1 MAGRIRLKT
10 QLVIAITA
18 MMVAVVAAFASVFL
32 SQLIQHRIADADDGA
47 HFVANQVFNATRQA
61 LELDLTST
69 KVDTSNPEK
78 LKAAIEESLQTDPG
92 LNSLLQSIVGYSPT
106 IYDVSL
112 VGLDGHALLHT
123 DPQFIGKIVP
133 QREDFATVRNGS
145 LRQQLGVVYGPASV
159 YEIRVPVERDNQ
171 PFAEIRVGISTV
183 FLKSE
188 LRPQLDHALTASGIA
203 ILVSLLLAAGLSN
216 WALRPLTAIGK
227 KLDLMTIG
235 DAHHEQEEPAATD
248 EVDVVTTK
256 IDRLGRQMR
265 DVKDVFS
272 ALKENV
278 DQIMANLQDGLVL
291 FTHDSRVV
299 LVSAAVEQFLG
310 RPRSEMLGKNAAEIF
325 SDGSPIADAVL
336 NAFAQH
342 RGLVQQEVQNA
353 AGERIIASLDFIEE
367 DSEQIGALMVLRDAE
382 SVRRIENEIEISHRL
397 AAAGRLVSG
406 VGHEVKNPI
415 NAIVVHLEVLRQKL
429 KEIDPDARRHMDVIG
444 SEIQRLDRVVQMLID
459 FTRPV
464 ELRLADVDL
473 RKLGEDVALLASPEA
488 ARQGVIVRREWGAE
502 PLFAR
507 IDADLFKQALLNVV
521 LNGVQAMPKGGEL
534 WVSGRHS
541 GNEIELTVRDQG
553 NGIPSDIRDK
563 IYNLYFTTKKSGSG
577 IGLAMAFKVVQL
589 MNGSMDFDSIVG
601 TGTSFHIRVPMLG
614 SGREAQTPL
623 PMQAVREVSVQAEIG
638 KK

>member
-10 QLVIAITA
+10 KLVFAITA
-18 MMVAVVAAFASVFL
+18 MMVAGVSAFASVYL

-69 KVDTSNPEK
+69 KIDTNDPVA
-78 LKAAIEESLQTDPG
+78 LKSAIEESLQTDPG

-106 IYDVSL
+106 IYDVAL
-112 VGLDGHALLHT
+112 VGLDGRALLHT
-123 DPQFIGKIVP
+123 DPQFIGKVVP
-133 QREDFATVRNGS
+133 QRENFQTVRDGN
-145 LRQQLGVVYGPASV
+145 LRQQLNVVYGTPSV
-159 YEIRVPVERDNQ
+159 YEIHVPIERDNK

-188 LRPQLDHALTASGIA
+188 LQPQLNHALTASGIA
-203 ILVSLLLAAGLSN
+203 IFVSLLLAAGLSN
-216 WALRPLTAIGK
+216 WALRPLTTIGK
-227 KLDLMTIG
+227 KLDLMTLG
-235 DAHHEQEEPAATD
+235 EVVHDETELTATD
-248 EVDVVTTK
+248 EVGVVTTK

-272 ALKENV
+272 ALKDNV
-278 DQIMANLQDGLVL
+278 DQIMANLQDGMML
-291 FTHDSRVV
+291 FTHDTRVV
-299 LVSAAVEQFLG
+299 LVSAAVERFLG
-310 RPRSEMLGKNAAEIF
+310 KPRNEMLGRHAAEVFTDYSALSRALVDAFSQHQPISQHEFENAA
-325 SDGSPIADAVL
+325 
-336 NAFAQH
+336 
-342 RGLVQQEVQNA
+342 R
-353 AGERIIASLDFIEE
+353 ERILVSLDFIEE

-464 ELRLADVDL
+464 ELRLGDIDL
-473 RKLGEDVALLASPEA
+473 RRLGDEVALLASPEA
-488 ARQGVIVRREWGAE
+488 SRQGVIVRREWGAE

-507 IDADLFKQALLNVV
+507 IDSDLFKQALLNVV
-521 LNGVQAMPKGGEL
+521 LNGVQAMPKGGDL
-534 WVSGRHS
+534 WMSARRI
-541 GNEIELTVRDQG
+541 GNEVELTVRDQG
-553 NGIPSDIRDK
+553 VGIATDIRDK

-623 PMQAVREVSVQAEIG
+623 PMPTVRESGMQAEMG

>member
-1 MAGRIRLKT
+1 MAGRILLKT
-10 QLVIAITA
+10 KLVFAITA
-18 MMVAVVAAFASVFL
+18 MMVALVSAFASVYL

-69 KVDTSNPEK
+69 KVDTDNPVA
-78 LKAAIEESLQTDPG
+78 LKSAIEESLQTDPG

-106 IYDVSL
+106 IYDVAL
-112 VGLDGHALLHT
+112 VGLDGRALLHT
-123 DPQFIGKIVP
+123 DPQFIGKVVP
-133 QREDFATVRNGS
+133 QRENFQTVRDGN
-145 LRQQLGVVYGPASV
+145 LRQQLNVVYGTPSV
-159 YEIRVPVERDNQ
+159 YEIHVPIERDNK

-188 LRPQLDHALTASGIA
+188 LQPQLNHALTASGIA
-203 ILVSLLLAAGLSN
+203 IFVSLLLAAGLSN
-216 WALRPLTAIGK
+216 WALRPLTTIGK
-227 KLDLMTIG
+227 KLDLMTG
-235 DAHHEQEEPAATD
+235 EVSHPESEAVATD
-248 EVDVVTTK
+248 EVGVVTTK

-272 ALKENV
+272 ALKDNV
-278 DQIMANLQDGLVL
+278 DQIMANLQDGLML
-291 FTHDSRVV
+291 FTHDTRVV
-299 LVSAAVEQFLG
+299 LVSAAVERFLG
-310 RPRSEMLGKNAAEIF
+310 KPRSEMLGRHAAEIF
-325 SDGSPIADAVL
+325 SGDSPLGAAIVE
-336 NAFAQH
+336 AFAQH
-342 RGLVQQEVQNA
+342 SPLQQQEFENS
-353 AGERIIASLDFIEE
+353 AGERILASLDFIEE
-367 DSEQIGALMVLRDAE
+367 GSEQIGALMVLRDAE

-429 KEIDPDARRHMDVIG
+429 RDIDPDARRHMDVIG

-464 ELRLADVDL
+464 ELRLGDIDL

-488 ARQGVIVRREWGAE
+488 ARHGVIVRREWGAE

-534 WVSGRHS
+534 WLSGRRTS
-541 GNEIELTVRDQG
+541 NEVELTVRHQG
-553 NGIPSDIRDK
+553 TGIAPDIRDK

-623 PMQAVREVSVQAEIG
+623 PMPAVRELGVQAEIG